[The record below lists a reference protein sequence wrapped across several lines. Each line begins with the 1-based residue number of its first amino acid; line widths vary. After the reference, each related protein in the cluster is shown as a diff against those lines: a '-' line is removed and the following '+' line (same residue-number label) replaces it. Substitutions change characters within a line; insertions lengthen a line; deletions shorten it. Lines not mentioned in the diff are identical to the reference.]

1 MGMEKNKSDSR
12 ILRRWNFQELVG
24 ICVGGKEKKVQEWCS
39 GVSRVD
45 GDFEETK

>member
-24 ICVGGKEKKVQEWCS
+24 ICVGGKEKKGS
-39 GVSRVD
+39 RMMLGGV
-45 GDFEETK
+45 